1 MAISELNEYISNLR
15 AKHGKLREFSPKTCF
30 DATKNF
36 DLDKI
41 FMDPTGEGKTP
52 CKYLHFLIKIEH
64 LRLFWTHIKSIFLAK
79 MNEVPKIPPLVKP
92 PNRGNRLPDI
102 IAKAKE
108 MVGPKD
114 KKKVD
119 SDDDRSSVGSVNG
132 KILDFRFTIK
142 IFRAVSFISGL

>member
-1 MAISELNEYISNLR
+1 
-15 AKHGKLREFSPKTCF
+15 
-30 DATKNF
+30 
-36 DLDKI
+36 
-41 FMDPTGEGKTP
+41 
-52 CKYLHFLIKIEH
+52 
-64 LRLFWTHIKSIFLAK
+64 

-132 KILDFRFTIK
+132 KILDFLQQK
-142 IFRAVSFISGL
+142 IIRAVPFSYPGY

>member
-1 MAISELNEYISNLR
+1 MI
-15 AKHGKLREFSPKTCF
+15 
-30 DATKNF
+30 
-36 DLDKI
+36 KI
-41 FMDPTGEGKTP
+41 FNKFECEPFTNKIQSLVESSHNTPGKRNESNS
-52 CKYLHFLIKIEH
+52 KMY
-64 LRLFWTHIKSIFLAK
+64 LAK
-79 MNEVPKIPPLVKP
+79 INEVPKIPPLVKP

-132 KILDFRFTIK
+132 KLSELNPAIWGCF
-142 IFRAVSFISGL
+142 VQE

>member
-30 DATKNF
+30 DPTKNF

-41 FMDPTGEGKTP
+41 FLDPSGEGKPP
-52 CKYLHFLIKIEH
+52 CKYQHVLIKIEP
-64 LRLFWTHIKSIFLAK
+64 LRLFWTHTNIFLAK

-114 KKKVD
+114 KKKVE

-132 KILDFRFTIK
+132 KILDFSQQK
-142 IFRAVSFISGL
+142 IILAVPFLYPGY